1 MVAKTN
7 LIPNPLPLLKTAPT
21 PTISIISQCILNP
34 VLLNTKKNVMTT
46 PIDTMWHMKP
56 NVALAK
62 QLAKRDVPALVYNA
76 VNLEGVAMTL
86 PEVQTILDG
95 ITVGGH
101 KISDQNMAMNQAKT
115 WEFIFNLVDEGR
127 FKFTKEIAL
136 QIHNI
141 AGKEEALEWGKFRSG
156 YVSITGS
163 EHEPPAPMELDD
175 NWLAVEQE
183 VNRYSDVYD
192 QAITAFLQMARTQ
205 FFWDV
210 NKRTGR
216 FMMNGILLSNGYP
229 IINVPAKRQQEF
241 NTLMLD
247 FYSSNDMHAMNVF
260 LRSCLDEKIIR
271 NFKLDLKIS

>member
-1 MVAKTN
+1 MPALT
-7 LIPNPLPLLKTAPT
+7 
-21 PTISIISQCILNP
+21 
-34 VLLNTKKNVMTT
+34 
-46 PIDTMWHMKP
+46 DTRWNMKP
-56 NVALAK
+56 NIPLAK
-62 QLAKRDVPALVYNA
+62 QLAKRDLPALVYDA

-101 KISDQNMAMNQAKT
+101 RISDQNMAINQAKA
-115 WEFIFNLVDEGR
+115 WEFIFDLVGQGD
-127 FKFTKEIAL
+127 FKFNKATAL

-156 YVSITGS
+156 YVSISGADY
-163 EHEPPAPMELDD
+163 EPPAPDELDAK
-175 NWLAVEQE
+175 WLEVEHQ
-183 VNRYSDVYD
+183 VNAEADVYD
-192 QAITAFLQMARTQ
+192 QAITAFLQMARAQ

-216 FMMNGILLSNGYP
+216 FMMNGILLANGFP
-229 IINVPAKRQQEF
+229 IINVQAKRQQEF

-247 FYSSNDMHAMNVF
+247 FYSSNEMTVMNQF

>member
-1 MVAKTN
+1 MA
-7 LIPNPLPLLKTAPT
+7 
-21 PTISIISQCILNP
+21 
-34 VLLNTKKNVMTT
+34 T
-46 PIDTMWHMKP
+46 PIDTMWNMKP

-101 KISDQNMAMNQAKT
+101 KISDQNMALNQAKA
-115 WEFIFNLVDEGR
+115 WEFIFNLVDAGR
-127 FKFTKEIAL
+127 FQFNKETVL

-141 AGKEEALEWGKFRSG
+141 ACKEEALEWGRFRSG

-163 EHEPPAPMELDD
+163 EYEPPAPMDLDN
-175 NWLAVEQE
+175 NWLAVEEE
-183 VNRYSDVYD
+183 VSRYSDVYD

-216 FMMNGILLSNGYP
+216 FMMNGILLAKGYP

-241 NTLMLD
+241 NTLMLS
-247 FYSSNDMHAMNVF
+247 FYSSNNMHAMNAF
-260 LRSCLDEKIIR
+260 LRSCLNEKIIQ
-271 NFKLDLKIS
+271 NFKLDLKIG